1 MFDSVLNTPV
11 RVTETHVGASIF
23 RSNFSYGAVKSSV
36 TDETFRAKIF
46 SWFHF
51 PKYRKCSGFPYLK
64 KKAIWVV
71 LYFVPHSVVSVSV
84 YSFSKKNM
92 QVFKNLA
99 NV

>member
-36 TDETFRAKIF
+36 TDETFRGKIF

-51 PKYRKCSGFPYLK
+51 PKYRKCSILKRKPFGLCCTLFRIPLFPYPFILFQK
-64 KKAIWVV
+64 HA
-71 LYFVPHSVVSVSV
+71 
-84 YSFSKKNM
+84 SFQKPG
-92 QVFKNLA
+92 
-99 NV
+99 